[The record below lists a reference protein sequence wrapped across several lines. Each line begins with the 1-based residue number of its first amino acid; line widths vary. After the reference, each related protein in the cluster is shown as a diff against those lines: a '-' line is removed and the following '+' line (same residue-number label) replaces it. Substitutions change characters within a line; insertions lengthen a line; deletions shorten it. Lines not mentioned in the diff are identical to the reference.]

1 MAIAR
6 KVAYNVLV
14 SSASKMVSTVLAL
27 VAIGF
32 ITRYLGKEGFG
43 NYATVLA
50 FFAFFTAISDLGLY
64 SISTREISRPGAD
77 EKKIMGNIFSLRLIS
92 SVVVLAFIPIILF
105 FFSYPKDVERGII
118 IVAFAFVFSSAYQV
132 LNGVFQKNLS
142 MDRVAIG
149 ELIGKIVQVL
159 AIIFAVR
166 ANLGFDWV
174 MLSLL
179 LYMIVSFILIFLCSK
194 KFIRFKMRFDF
205 DYWKVF
211 LKESLPMGTAAIITF
226 IYFKMD
232 TILLSVMKSSADV
245 GIYGAAYKVLENIT
259 FFPAMIAGLVL
270 PLMSKNVFAN
280 RGEFIKISNKTFK
293 VFVILAIPLVIGVL
307 FLSDGVMNLIGG
319 ASFSE
324 SAGVL
329 RVLIFALALI
339 FFGHFFNAILIAGN
353 LQKKLMLVLGFAAIL
368 NVSLNLLFIPKF
380 SYYAAS
386 YASVATEM
394 AVVALTAYLTV
405 KNIGYVPKIEKK
417 AGILAAGIVMT
428 VFLYVFRENNFFIA
442 APGSAVVYFASLWI
456 FNAVRTS
463 EILSIISKKG
473 VEEYEEMP

>member
-1 MAIAR
+1 MAIAHR
-6 KVAYNVLV
+6 VAYNVLV
-14 SSASKMVSTVLAL
+14 SSISKMISTVLAL

-92 SVVVLAFIPIILF
+92 SVIVLVFVPIILF
-105 FFSYPKDVERGII
+105 FFSYPKDVEKGII
-118 IVAFAFVFSSAYQV
+118 IIALAFIFSSAYQV
-132 LNGVFQKNLS
+132 LNGVFQKNLA

-149 ELIGKIVQVL
+149 ELIGKIIQVL
-159 AIIFAVR
+159 VIIFAVK

-174 MLSLL
+174 MFSLL
-179 LYMIVSFILIFLCSK
+179 LYMIVSFTLIFLWSR
-194 KFIRFKMRFDF
+194 KFVRFKMRFDF
-205 DYWKVF
+205 DYWKIF
-211 LKESLPMGTAAIITF
+211 LRESLPMGAVAIITF
-226 IYFKMD
+226 MYFKLD
-232 TILLSVMKSSADV
+232 TILLSVMKSGADV
-245 GIYGAAYKVLENIT
+245 GIYGAAYKILENIT
-259 FFPAMIAGLVL
+259 FFPAMIAGLIL
-270 PLMSKNVFAN
+270 PLMSKNIFAN
-280 RGEFIKISNKTFK
+280 REEFIKISNKTFK
-293 VFVILAIPLVIGVL
+293 VFIILTIPLVIGAL
-307 FLSDGVMNLIGG
+307 FLSEGVINLIGG
-319 ASFSE
+319 AGFSE

-329 RVLIFALALI
+329 RILIFALALI

-368 NVSLNLLFIPKF
+368 NISLNLLFIPKF

-394 AVVALTAYLTV
+394 AVVAMTAYLVV
-405 KNIGYVPKIEKK
+405 KNIKYIPKIEKK
-417 AGILAAGIVMT
+417 AGIFAAGVVMA
-428 VFLYVFRENNFFIA
+428 VFLYVFKKYDFFIVA
-442 APGSAVVYFASLWI
+442 LGSAVVYFASLWI
-456 FNAVRTS
+456 FNAIKTS
-463 EILSIISKKG
+463 EILSLISKKG